1 MRFKSARFL
10 FVSSFVVL
18 ALGLTNAISSSAR
31 ADDAATLYNQRC
43 GACHGDNGHG
53 DGPTA
58 KFLHPAP
65 ADFANSLKGKSDA
78 WLFKAIQD
86 GGPAVGEAA
95 TMPPYKDLSDGEV
108 KGLVQYIK
116 KFAGS

>member
-10 FVSSFVVL
+10 FVSSLVVL
-18 ALGLTNAISSSAR
+18 ALGLTSAISSSAR
-31 ADDAATLYNQRC
+31 ADDVATLYNQRC